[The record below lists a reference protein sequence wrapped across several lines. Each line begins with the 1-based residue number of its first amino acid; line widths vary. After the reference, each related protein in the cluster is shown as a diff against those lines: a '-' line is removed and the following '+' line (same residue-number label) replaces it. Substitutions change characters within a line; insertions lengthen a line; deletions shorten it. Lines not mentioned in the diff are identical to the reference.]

1 MRDRNLEE
9 HGMKIFAAAGALA
22 LLAATGPAAAQ
33 ATSWPEHPVR
43 LVVGF
48 TPGGAADYVGRAVG
62 DALSRVLG
70 QPIVIDNKPG
80 AGSSLAADFVA
91 KAAPDGYTILIASPS
106 AISVNP
112 AIDPKRATTVQT
124 LVPVAKLTASPLVI
138 AANPQIGVNTIP
150 ELIEYAKKNPGKVNF
165 AHAGMGSAPHL
176 GGVLFNQL
184 AGTDLTGIPFKGG
197 APSVQSVIA
206 GDTQVTFATPP
217 SVLPQIKAG
226 RLVGL
231 GVTTT
236 ERFPLVPEL
245 PGMRE
250 AGLPNY
256 RIDFW
261 YGFFVPQG
269 TPPEIVKKLFDATQV
284 ALHQPQVK
292 AMLAREGTDVSPSAS
307 TAEFQSFIREENKFW
322 AKLAK
327 DSGAKAD

>member
-1 MRDRNLEE
+1 MRVL
-9 HGMKIFAAAGALA
+9 ATSLALA
-22 LLAATGPAAAQ
+22 FAFAGPVAAQ
-33 ATSWPEHPVR
+33 TAAPTTNWPDRPIR

-48 TPGGAADYVGRAVG
+48 TPGGAADYVGRSVG
-62 DALSRVLG
+62 DALARALG
-70 QPIVIDNKPG
+70 QPVIIDNKPG

-91 KAAPDGYTILIASPS
+91 RAAPDGYTVLIASPS

-112 AIDPKRATTVQT
+112 AIDPKRAPTAHS
-124 LVPVAKLTASPLVI
+124 LVPVAKLTASPLVV
-138 AANPQIGVNTIP
+138 AANPQIGVKSIP
-150 ELIEYAKKNPGKVNF
+150 ELIAYAKKNPGKVNF

-197 APSVQSVIA
+197 GPSVQSVIA

-231 GVTTT
+231 GVTTAD
-236 ERFPLVPEL
+236 RFPLVPEL
-245 PGMRE
+245 PGMKE

-269 TPPEIVKKLFDATQV
+269 TPPEVVKKLFDAAQL
-284 ALHQPQVK
+284 ALQKPEVK
-292 AMLAREGTDVSPSAS
+292 AALAREGTDVSPSS
-307 TAEFQSFIREENKFW
+307 SPAEFASFVKEENRFW

-327 DSGAKAD
+327 DSGAKAE

>member
-1 MRDRNLEE
+1 MIRTL
-9 HGMKIFAAAGALA
+9 AAGVALA
-22 LLAATGPAAAQ
+22 FALCGSALAQ
-33 ATSWPEHPVR
+33 NWPERPVK

-48 TPGGAADYVGRAVG
+48 TPGGAADYVGRSVG
-62 DALSRVLG
+62 DALSRALG
-70 QPIVIDNKPG
+70 QPIIIDNKPG

-91 KAAPDGYTILIASPS
+91 KAPPDGYTILIASPS

-112 AIDPKRATTVQT
+112 AIDPKRAPTVNS
-124 LVPVAKLTASPLVI
+124 LVPVSKLTASPLVV
-138 AANPQIGVNTIP
+138 AANPQLGIKSIP

-184 AGTDLTGIPFKGG
+184 AGTDLVGIPFQGG

-217 SVLPQIKAG
+217 SVLPQIKGG

-236 ERFPLVPEL
+236 DRFPLVPEL
-245 PGMRE
+245 PGMKE
-250 AGLPNY
+250 AGLPGY
-256 RIDFW
+256 KIDFW
-261 YGFFVPQG
+261 YGFFVPAG
-269 TPPEIVKKLFDATQV
+269 TPPEVIKKLFDATQV
-284 ALHQPQVK
+284 ALQRPEVK
-292 AMLAREGTDVSPSAS
+292 AALAREGTDVSASAS
-307 TAEFQSFIREENKFW
+307 PADFAAFVKDENRFW

-327 DSGAKAD
+327 ESGAKAE

>member
-1 MRDRNLEE
+1 MIRML
-9 HGMKIFAAAGALA
+9 AAGLALA
-22 LLAATGPAAAQ
+22 LCATGSALAQ
-33 ATSWPEHPVR
+33 TNWPERPVK

-48 TPGGAADYVGRAVG
+48 TPGGAADYVGRSVG
-62 DALSRVLG
+62 DALGRVLG

-91 KAAPDGYTILIASPS
+91 KAPPDGYTILIASPS
-106 AISVNP
+106 SISVNP
-112 AIDPKRATTVQT
+112 AIDPKWAPVSNS
-124 LVPVAKLTASPLVI
+124 LVPVAKLSASPLVV
-138 AANPQIGVNTIP
+138 AANPQLGVKSIP
-150 ELIEYAKKNPGKVNF
+150 ELVEYAKKNRGKVNF

-184 AGTDLTGIPFKGG
+184 SGLDLVGIPFKGG

-245 PGMRE
+245 PGMKE
-250 AGLPNY
+250 SGLPAY
-256 RIDFW
+256 KIDFW
-261 YGFFVPQG
+261 YGFFVPAG
-269 TPPEIVKKLFDATQV
+269 TPPEIVKKLFDATNL
-284 ALHQPQVK
+284 ALQRPEVK
-292 AMLAREGTDVSPSAS
+292 AALAREGTDVSASAS
-307 TAEFQSFIREENKFW
+307 PADFAAFIKEENKFW

>member
-1 MRDRNLEE
+1 MLQSL
-9 HGMKIFAAAGALA
+9 AAVALA
-22 LLAATGPAAAQ
+22 LALCGSAAAQ
-33 ATSWPEHPVR
+33 TWPERPIK

-48 TPGGAADYVGRAVG
+48 TPGGAADYVGRSVG
-62 DALSRVLG
+62 DALGRALG
-70 QPIVIDNKPG
+70 QPVVIDNKPG

-91 KAAPDGYTILIASPS
+91 KAAPDGYTVLIASPS

-112 AIDPKRATTVQT
+112 ALDPKRAAAVQS
-124 LVPVAKLTASPLVI
+124 LLPVGKLTASPLVV
-138 AANPQIGVNTIP
+138 AANPQLGIKTIP
-150 ELIEYAKKNPGKVNF
+150 ELIEYTRKNPGKVNF

-184 AGTDLTGIPFKGG
+184 AGTDLVPIPFKGG

-217 SVLPQIKAG
+217 SVLPQIKGG

-236 ERFPLVPEL
+236 ERFPLVPDL
-245 PGMRE
+245 PGMKE
-250 AGLPNY
+250 AGLPAY
-256 RIDFW
+256 KIDFW
-261 YGFFVPQG
+261 YGFFVPAG

-284 ALHQPQVK
+284 ALQRPEVK
-292 AMLAREGTDVSPSAS
+292 AALAREGTDVSASAS
-307 TAEFQSFIREENKFW
+307 PSDFAAFIREENRFW

-327 DSGAKAD
+327 DSGARAD